1 MTHGN
6 RNGILAVVAA
16 MTLFA
21 FSDTI
26 MKLAL
31 AEVPAGQMLFVRGI
45 VLVVAGSFL
54 VWRSGGFA
62 RPRAFIEPH
71 TVLRALI
78 EAIAA
83 FCFIAALGHIPLALN
98 ATINMATPLLV
109 LPVAAALL
117 GERFGWR
124 RIGAILAGFAGVLL
138 ILRPGADGFDIW
150 LVISFISA
158 LLCAFR
164 DVITRRIP
172 QYVPSA
178 VVTLV
183 TLASVGAFGGA
194 VAFLQGFVPMPGF
207 AWFVVFASA
216 LISGTGMYC
225 MVLSMRL
232 GEVTVVSPFR
242 YTGLISTT
250 LLGWL
255 VWGYLPDFYAWCG
268 MALIVAAGLYA
279 LWRERKVKGT

>member
-1 MTHGN
+1 VTHGN
-6 RNGILAVVAA
+6 RNGILAIVAA

-21 FSDTI
+21 FSDTVL
-26 MKLAL
+26 KLAL
-31 AEVPAGQMLFVRGI
+31 ADVPAGQLLFVRGI
-45 VLVVAGSFL
+45 VLTIAGSL
-54 VWRSGGFA
+54 IVWRSGGFA
-62 RPRAFIEPH
+62 QPRALIEPH
-71 TVLRALI
+71 TLLRGAI
-78 EAIAA
+78 EAVAA
-83 FCFIAALGHIPLALN
+83 FSFIAALAHIPLALN
-98 ATINMATPLLV
+98 ASINMATPLLV
-109 LPVAAALL
+109 LPVAAAFL

-124 RIGAILAGFAGVLL
+124 RVGAILVGFAGVLL
-138 ILRPGADGFDIW
+138 ILRPGAEGFDIW
-150 LVISFISA
+150 LAVSFLSA
-158 LLCAFR
+158 VLCAIR

-207 AWFVVFASA
+207 AWFAIFASA

-250 LLGWL
+250 LLGWA

-279 LWRERKVKGT
+279 LWRERKVKAE

>member
-1 MTHGN
+1 MTQGN
-6 RNGILAVVAA
+6 RNGILAIVAA

-31 AEVPAGQMLFVRGI
+31 AEVPAGQLLFVRGI
-45 VLVVAGSFL
+45 ILVVAGAAI

-62 RPRAFIEPH
+62 TPRAFIEPH
-71 TVLRALI
+71 TLLRGAL
-78 EAIAA
+78 EAVAA
-83 FCFIAALGHIPLALN
+83 FCFIAALAHIPLALN
-98 ATINMATPLLV
+98 TTINMATPLLV

-150 LVISFISA
+150 LVVSFLSA
-158 LLCAFR
+158 VLCALR

-183 TLASVGAFGGA
+183 TLAAVGAFGGA

-207 AWFVVFASA
+207 AWFVVFTSA

-255 VWGYLPDFYAWCG
+255 VWGYLPDLYAWCG

-279 LWRERKVKGT
+279 LWRERKVRAA

>member
-1 MTHGN
+1 MTPGN
-6 RNGILAVVAA
+6 RKGILAIVAA

-31 AEVPAGQMLFVRGI
+31 ADVPAGQMLFVRGVI
-45 VLVVAGSFL
+45 LTIAGSAL

-62 RPRAFIEPH
+62 EPRAFVEPH
-71 TVLRALI
+71 TLLRGAI

-83 FCFIAALGHIPLALN
+83 FSFIAALGHIPLALN
-98 ATINMATPLLV
+98 ASINMATPLLV

-124 RIGAILAGFAGVLL
+124 RVGAILTGFAGVLL

-150 LVISFISA
+150 LVVSFLSA
-158 LLCAFR
+158 LLCAVR

-172 QYVPSA
+172 RYVPSA

-183 TLASVGAFGGA
+183 TLMSVGVFGGA

-216 LISGTGMYC
+216 LLSGTGMYC

-232 GEVTVVSPFR
+232 GEVSVVSPFR
-242 YTGLISTT
+242 YTGIISTT

-255 VWGYLPDFYAWCG
+255 VWGYLPDAYAWSG
-268 MALIVAAGLYA
+268 MALIVVAGLYA
-279 LWRERKVKGT
+279 LWRERKVRE